1 MSEGVV
7 AVAAGRAAGKGNQGL
22 MAVSNLQGSAAL
34 NQFVIFRVGSEEYGV
49 PIDRVQEIRSWQP
62 VTRLPNAPPKV
73 LGIVNLRGVVIP
85 VFDMRSCFGLEPTA
99 PGKSN
104 VVIITAV
111 HEDTIGMLVD
121 TVSDIVD
128 VDAAQIQPAPSLS
141 EAAIEES
148 ISGIVTV
155 DDRMLILLDIEQLFP
170 AGQVQGLPAAA

>member
-7 AVAAGRAAGKGNQGL
+7 AVAGSRAAKGNQGL
-22 MAVSNLQGSAAL
+22 MAGSNQQGAVAL
-34 NQFVIFRVGSEEYGV
+34 NQFVVFRVGSEEYGV
-49 PIDRVQEIRSWQP
+49 QIDRVQEIRSWQP
-62 VTRLPNAPPKV
+62 VTRLPNAPQKV

-111 HEDTIGMLVD
+111 HDDTIGMLVD

-141 EAAIEES
+141 EAAIEDS

-155 DDRMLILLDIEQLFP
+155 DDRMLILLDIEHLFP
-170 AGQVQGLPAAA
+170 ATQVQAFQAAA